1 MRQEWCLLD
10 PSVKLFEQIE
20 EGVDL
25 SVDASTPT
33 SGVQVVNILNLMI
46 LRTGGI
52 EKSCEKWKDM
62 IVGQKNWKIFN
73 DYFVQA
79 YMRCQIRKKETA
91 SVHGYGTSENHVNE
105 KDAQIMAAY
114 ALQTL
119 ANSEIE
125 EKKAI
130 KNLTRISLTLY
141 QILTQVQEE
150 MLVLYKQL

>member
-52 EKSCEKWKDM
+52 EKSCEK
-62 IVGQKNWKIFN
+62 
-73 DYFVQA
+73 
-79 YMRCQIRKKETA
+79 
-91 SVHGYGTSENHVNE
+91 
-105 KDAQIMAAY
+105 
-114 ALQTL
+114 
-119 ANSEIE
+119 
-125 EKKAI
+125 
-130 KNLTRISLTLY
+130 
-141 QILTQVQEE
+141 
-150 MLVLYKQL
+150 